1 MLTNECSPNGV
12 IYCQQRRTQD
22 LNDRIFSRNVPYFS
36 NPVRYSTRAV
46 ETKHSV
52 MPIISSN
59 DDCKNNNV
67 KDGYNADLETV
78 LHNRHF
84 ALQKSELN
92 EYVPSSSS
100 TLYNDYIPQQT
111 GSDNPHP
118 LLNNVGQKP
127 AFNPNKYN
135 LGGQR
140 FNNATRNQLLN
151 IKY

>member
-1 MLTNECSPNGV
+1 MLKNECSPNGV

-22 LNDRIFSRNVPYFS
+22 LNDRIFSRQAPFFNH
-36 NPVRYSTRAV
+36 PVRYETRSV
-46 ETKHSV
+46 GTKYGV

-67 KDGYNADLETV
+67 KEGLNTDLETV
-78 LHNRHF
+78 LQNRHF
-84 ALQKSELN
+84 ALQRSELN
-92 EYVPSSSS
+92 EYVPSSTS
-100 TLYNDYIPQQT
+100 TLYNAYVPPQSAT
-111 GSDNPHP
+111 NNPHP

-135 LGGQR
+135 LGSQR
-140 FNNATRNQLLN
+140 FNNPTRNQLLN

>member
-1 MLTNECSPNGV
+1 MLKNECSPNGV

-22 LNDRIFSRNVPYFS
+22 LNDRIFSRQTPFFNQ
-36 NPVRYSTRAV
+36 PVRYDTRSV
-46 ETKHSV
+46 GTKYGV

-67 KDGYNADLETV
+67 KTGFNTDLETV
-78 LHNRHF
+78 LQNRHF
-84 ALQKSELN
+84 ALQRSELN
-92 EYVPSSSS
+92 EYVPSSTS
-100 TLYNDYIPQQT
+100 TLYNAYVPLQ
-111 GSDNPHP
+111 SAVNNPHP

-135 LGGQR
+135 LGAQR
-140 FNNATRNQLLN
+140 FNNPTRNQLLN

>member
-1 MLTNECSPNGV
+1 MLNNECFPNGV

-22 LNDRIFSRNVPYFS
+22 LNDRIFSRNIPYLT
-36 NPVRYSTRAV
+36 NPVRYSTRSV
-46 ETKHSV
+46 GTKYSI

-59 DDCKNNNV
+59 DDCKNINV

-78 LHNRHF
+78 LQNRHF
-84 ALQKSELN
+84 ALQRSELN
-92 EYVPSSSS
+92 EYVPSSTSS
-100 TLYNDYIPQQT
+100 LYNDYIPEKT
-111 GSDNPHP
+111 NSSNPHP
-118 LLNNVGQKP
+118 FLNNVGQKP
-127 AFNPNKYN
+127 SFNPNKYN